1 MNLLLKSGTL
11 YRTDN
16 KAAGPALANIH
27 NRLFGLEKQIIA
39 GEKQFLTQIQTKTL
53 TGERIPGAGSRQYL
67 LKNSDGEILLSGVPR
82 YADENDP
89 SIVGQGQFIYRMP
102 RVSSVELMFQDRS
115 GLLRM
120 INSQNYRLTDPSG
133 KVILTLLHRGIF
145 SGGWNL
151 DAAEEFHPEF
161 LCGIFIFC
169 RYMEQENELLIV

>member
-11 YRTDN
+11 YQTDN

-53 TGERIPGAGSRQYL
+53 TGERILGAGSRQYL
-67 LKNSDGEILLSGVPR
+67 LKNSGGEILLSGVPK

-89 SIVGQGQFIYRMP
+89 AIVGKFIYRMQ
-102 RVSSVELMFQDRS
+102 RVNSVELMFQDRS
-115 GLLRM
+115 GLLQM
-120 INSQNYRLTDPSG
+120 INSQNYRLSDPSG
-133 KVILTLLHRGIF
+133 KVILTLLRRGIF

-151 DAAEEFHPEF
+151 DAAEEFQPEF

-169 RYMEQENELLIV
+169 RYMEQENELPIV

>member
-39 GEKQFLTQIQTKTL
+39 GEKQFLTQIRTEIF
-53 TGERIPGAGSRQYL
+53 TGERILGAGSRQYL

-82 YADENDP
+82 YAEENDP
-89 SIVGQGQFIYRMP
+89 SIVGQFIYRIP
-102 RVSSVELMFQDRS
+102 RVSYVELMFQNRN

-133 KVILTLLHRGIF
+133 KVILTLLRRGIF

-151 DAAEEFHPEF
+151 DAAEEFRPEF

-169 RYMEQENELLIV
+169 RYMEQENEFPIV

>member
-39 GEKQFLTQIQTKTL
+39 GEKQFLTQIRTEIL
-53 TGERIPGAGSRQYL
+53 TGERILGAGSRQYL

-82 YADENDP
+82 YAEENDP
-89 SIVGQGQFIYRMP
+89 SIVGQFIYRIP
-102 RVSSVELMFQDRS
+102 RVSYVELMFQNRN
-115 GLLRM
+115 GLLRK

-133 KVILTLLHRGIF
+133 KVILTLLRRGIF

-151 DAAEEFHPEF
+151 DAAEEFRPEF

-169 RYMEQENELLIV
+169 RYMEQENEFPIV

>member
-53 TGERIPGAGSRQYL
+53 TGERNPGAGSRQYL

-89 SIVGQGQFIYRMP
+89 SIVGQFIYRMP

-133 KVILTLLHRGIF
+133 KVILTLLRRGIF

-151 DAAEEFHPEF
+151 DAAEEFRPEF

-169 RYMEQENELLIV
+169 RYMEQENEFPIV